1 MLLIENGLIEI
12 EFTHDGK
19 KHLLTSDIENVR
31 ELLEVYCE
39 LNELNRKNVHVMKKS
54 HVIRVRIAKNM

>member
-39 LNELNRKNVHVMKKS
+39 LNELNRKNVHVMKKIPCNTCS
-54 HVIRVRIAKNM
+54 YC